1 MSGDT
6 ALAEAAPAV
15 SRAPGSLAGRRMAL
29 VGPLPPPA
37 GGMANQTRQLAALLA
52 GEGLAVEIV
61 RTNEPPPGWLRK
73 VRGVRGAV
81 VAARFLP
88 RLYRAVQGA
97 DCVHLMANSWWGFHL
112 FATPTV
118 RIARRLGKPVVLN
131 YRGGEA
137 ADFFARQFRWV
148 APTLRAADRVV
159 VPSGFLEEVFAG
171 FGVATTIVP
180 NVVDLD
186 HFSPA
191 PVPAEELHL
200 LVARSLEPLYGID
213 TALRAC
219 GLLHGRGVPVRL
231 TVAGAG
237 PEAASLR
244 SLAGELGIDRQVR
257 FAGHV
262 DNAAMGQLYRATRI
276 ALNPSRADNM
286 PISILE
292 AMACGVP
299 VVSTRVGGVPYLVAD
314 GRTALLVPP
323 DDAVAMAEAVL
334 RLHTDAAGYRQM
346 REAGL
351 QAVKQYTWQE
361 VRGRLFAVYSS
372 LLPAG

>member
-1 MSGDT
+1 MSSDT
-6 ALAEAAPAV
+6 ALAEAAPAE
-15 SRAPGSLAGRRMAL
+15 RGAPGTLAGRRIAL

-37 GGMANQTRQLAALLA
+37 AGMANQTRQLAGLLA
-52 GEGLAVEIV
+52 GEGLTVEIV
-61 RTNEPPPGWLRK
+61 RTNEPPPAWLRQ
-73 VRGVRGAV
+73 VRGVRAAL
-81 VAARFLP
+81 VAARFIP
-88 RLYRAVQGA
+88 RLYRAVQHA
-97 DCVHLMANSWWGFHL
+97 DCVHLMANSWWSFHL

-118 RIARRLGKPVVLN
+118 RIAHRLGKPVVLN

-186 HFSPA
+186 HFSSA
-191 PVPAEELHL
+191 AEVVQEPHL
-200 LVARSLEPLYGID
+200 LVARRLESLYGID

-219 GLLHGRGVPVRL
+219 ALLRERGVAARL

-237 PEAASLR
+237 PEEAPLR
-244 SLAGELGIDRQVR
+244 ALARELEIDPHVQ
-257 FAGHV
+257 FAGQV
-262 DNAAMGQLYRATRI
+262 DNAAMGHLYRATRI

-299 VVSTRVGGVPYLVAD
+299 VVSTRVGGVPYLVED
-314 GRTALLVPP
+314 GVTALLVPP
-323 DDAVAMAEAVL
+323 DEPLVMAEAVL
-334 RLHTDAAGYRQM
+334 RLHTDPTGYRQM

-351 QAVKQYTWQE
+351 QAVKQYTWQQ
-361 VRGRLFAVYSS
+361 VRPRLVAVYTS
-372 LLPAG
+372 LLSAR